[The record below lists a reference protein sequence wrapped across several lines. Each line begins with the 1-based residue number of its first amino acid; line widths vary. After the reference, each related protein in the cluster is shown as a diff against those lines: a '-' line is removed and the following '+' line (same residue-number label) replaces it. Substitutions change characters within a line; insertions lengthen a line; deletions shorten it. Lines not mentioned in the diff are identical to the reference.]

1 MRVENYKIKN
11 SFPLFV
17 LMNVNIG
24 EYKIAD
30 ISVAIYKKMAK
41 KIRKCNKRYF
51 ASKSFNFRNKS
62 FKEVYR
68 SWKKLPFT
76 SANY

>member
-30 ISVAIYKKMAK
+30 ISVVIYKNGKKDKKM
-41 KIRKCNKRYF
+41 
-51 ASKSFNFRNKS
+51 
-62 FKEVYR
+62 
-68 SWKKLPFT
+68 
-76 SANY
+76 

>member
-1 MRVENYKIKN
+1 MIVENYKIKN

-30 ISVAIYKKMAK
+30 ISLVIYKKWQ
-41 KIRKCNKRYF
+41 KR
-51 ASKSFNFRNKS
+51 
-62 FKEVYR
+62 
-68 SWKKLPFT
+68 
-76 SANY
+76 